1 MAGSQAAAAS
11 ERHTSH
17 DVRAPFADT
26 AGEVEWRGSGAAGAV
41 MIRVHG
47 VSKSYGGRQV
57 LRDVSFHVREGEFV
71 ALTGPSGSGKTTL
84 FRLLIGEMKADGGG
98 IVVNGR
104 NLSRLDTAGIAELR
118 RELGLV
124 FEEPRLIERLT
135 VIDNISLS
143 AEVAGRPRAHARR
156 MAEEAL
162 ERVGLDDAAG
172 CFPRDLCAGERQR
185 IALAR
190 ALVNKPAIIL
200 ADEPT
205 QGLDPDQ
212 SLYVLKILTQACRD
226 DGTSVLM
233 ATHDMEA
240 LSVLRGRVLV
250 MSRGR
255 IMDEESLEAAC
266 A

>member
-1 MAGSQAAAAS
+1 M
-11 ERHTSH
+11 
-17 DVRAPFADT
+17 
-26 AGEVEWRGSGAAGAV
+26 
-41 MIRVHG
+41 
-47 VSKSYGGRQV
+47 
-57 LRDVSFHVREGEFV
+57 LRDVSLHVREGEFV

-84 FRLLIGEMKADGGG
+84 FKLLIGELKTDSGGV
-98 IVVNGR
+98 VVNGR
-104 NLSRLDTAGIAELR
+104 NLSRLDAAGIAELR

-124 FEEPRLIERLT
+124 FQEPHLIERLT

-143 AEVAGRPRAHARR
+143 AEVAGRARNDARR
-156 MAEEAL
+156 LAEEAL

-185 IALAR
+185 VSIAR
-190 ALVNKPAIIL
+190 ALVNKPPIIL

-205 QGLDPDQ
+205 LGLDPDQ

-250 MSRGR
+250 MSRGC
-255 IMDEESLEAAC
+255 ILDEEGLEAAC

>member
-1 MAGSQAAAAS
+1 M
-11 ERHTSH
+11 
-17 DVRAPFADT
+17 
-26 AGEVEWRGSGAAGAV
+26 
-41 MIRVHG
+41 
-47 VSKSYGGRQV
+47 SKSYGGRQV
-57 LRDVSFHVREGEFV
+57 LRDVSFQVREGEFA

-84 FRLLIGEMKADGGG
+84 FRLLIGELKADSGGV
-98 IVVNGR
+98 IVNGR
-104 NLSRLDTAGIAELR
+104 NLSRLDASGIAELR

-135 VIDNISLS
+135 VIDNIALS
-143 AEVAGRPRAHARR
+143 AEVAGRTRNEASR

-162 ERVGLDDAAG
+162 ERVGLDDAAR

-185 IALAR
+185 VSLAR
-190 ALVNKPAIIL
+190 ALVNRPPIIL

-205 QGLDPDQ
+205 LGLDPDQ
-212 SLYVLKILTQACRD
+212 SLYVLKILTQACRE

-240 LSVLRGRVLV
+240 LSVLRGRVFV

-255 IMDEESLEAAC
+255 LLDEEGLEAAC